1 MNSVTQNVDVIQGKE
16 IRESVQAFAHFLIT
30 RGFKIFPVVP
40 NGKRPCIVK
49 SWPAEATDD
58 PRIVAGWW
66 DHTPDANIG
75 LPTGEINGVVVVDI
89 DNGGNK
95 NGSAELKK
103 LLEEHGDSWAHVPYV
118 KTPSGGYHFFFKHP
132 GVHISSS
139 ANKIAPGIDIR
150 ADGGYVVAI
159 GSYRNGKPY
168 EGSSNFTG
176 GIENP
181 PEMPEWLMKLIEKL
195 NDRAAVNRKIEVRGR
210 VWEEY
215 LIGGTIRGGGRNN
228 YLFEKVAS
236 PMRGRGAG
244 FEDIFATLQAV
255 YEKRCEKTEPM
266 SAKELENIAW
276 SVVKR
281 YEPNKRVKKMRDP
294 LHFSF
299 SDLGNAERLV
309 DRYGVDLRFCNEFN
323 KWFVWDGTR
332 WIEDNSRAVQ
342 RMAHETIRK
351 LKERVKELPNDEEN
365 RKQAE
370 AWARTSE
377 NRSRVDA
384 MIEMAKSLEGIPA
397 MAEDFDNCPYLINFR
412 NGTLDVRTGEFREH
426 RREDMIT
433 MMVPVD
439 YQHDAQAPR
448 FKEFLNTTFQ
458 GDIEIIEY
466 LQKAF
471 GYALTGDVSED
482 KVHVFYGGG
491 RNGKSTLINTI
502 LAAFGDYGKVTPAET
517 LMEQR
522 GGGVPNDIARLKGA
536 RFVAASETARN
547 RRLDAAKIKQMS
559 GGDRQVARFMR
570 GEFFEF
576 TPQYKIFLVT
586 NHKPKVDAQDD
597 AIWRRLVLVP
607 FEYKIPEDQLDKHLE
622 EKLLQELPGILAW
635 VIEGAIKWY
644 KEGLNPPDSVRLAT
658 NEYRDEMDIVR
669 KFIKEC
675 CQTGPDFKAKASDL
689 YANFKSWAE
698 ENEEDVMNIKEFAQT
713 MGDNGFTKKRTK
725 NGNVW
730 VGLELTR

>member
-1 MNSVTQNVDVIQGKE
+1 MTILTQ
-16 IRESVQAFAHFLIT
+16 QAANMQFWAGSYA
-30 RGFKIFPVVP
+30 RDGFKIFPITPGGKVP
-40 NGKRPCIVK
+40 MAGVK
-49 SWPAEATDD
+49 WKDEATDD
-58 PRIVAGWW
+58 LNQVLAWW
-66 DHTPDANIG
+66 NRTPNANIG
-75 LPTGEINGVVVVDI
+75 FPTGEINGVVVIDV
-89 DNGGNK
+89 DNGFGK
-95 NGSAELKK
+95 NGEEQLKT
-103 LLEEHGDSWAHVPYV
+103 LLEKHGDSWEHVPHV
-118 KTPSGGYHFFFKHP
+118 VTPTGGHHYYFKHP
-132 GVHISSS
+132 GFHIANS
-139 ANKIAPGIDIR
+139 AGKIAEHIDVR
-150 ADGGYVVAI
+150 ADGGYVVAA
-159 GSYRNGKPY
+159 GSVRP
-168 EGSSNFTG
+168 EGIYLDTG
-176 GIENP
+176 EFWAGLKNP
-181 PEMPEWLMKLIEKL
+181 PEMPKWLVELIQEK
-195 NDRAAVNRKIEVRGR
+195 NDQAAIERKVETQGR

-215 LIGGTIRGGGRNN
+215 LQGGEIPAGQRNE
-228 YLFEKVAS
+228 YLFKKVAS
-236 PMRGRGAG
+236 SMRARGAG
-244 FEDIFATLQAV
+244 FKDILATVEAV
-255 YEKRCEKTEPM
+255 YEKRCDKTKPM
-266 SAKELENIAW
+266 SAKELEKIAE
-276 SVVKR
+276 SATR
-281 YEPNKRVKKMRDP
+281 YEPGKRREDMQDP
-294 LHFSF
+294 LFFSF
-299 SDLGNAERLV
+299 TDLGNAERLV
-309 DRYGVDLRFCNEFN
+309 DRYGADLFYCSEFN

-332 WIEDNSRAVQ
+332 WVEDNSRAVQ

-458 GDIEIIEY
+458 GDIEVIEY

-658 NEYRDEMDIVR
+658 NEYRDEMDTAR
-669 KFIKEC
+669 KFIAEC
-675 CQTGPDFKAKASDL
+675 CELDKTARVKVRAL
-689 YANFKSWAE
+689 YSAYQDWCE
-698 ENEEDVMNIKEFAQT
+698 ENEIDMMSSREFSKALS
-713 MGDNGFTKKRTK
+713 DAGFNKKRMTP
-725 NGNVW
+725 GIMW
-730 VGLELTR
+730 LGIGLKG